1 LPRLVLASRNKGKL
15 REIKELLA
23 DLSFELVGLDQ
34 FSGLPEINETGESF
48 AANALLKARIIGDFI
63 GEPTLADDSGLEVAA
78 LNGEPGIYSARYGQ
92 PGWSDRQRYE
102 FLLQKLAGLPFDQRT
117 ARFRSTAVFYDP
129 ATGQTE
135 LTEGEVTG
143 VIVAQPKGVNGFG
156 YDPVFFLPELGKTMA
171 ELPELEKNRISHRA
185 RAIIKIKPILAVF
198 YR

>member
-1 LPRLVLASRNKGKL
+1 MPRLVLASRNKGKL